1 MKVYWLRKRRSGRGG
16 GGEEWTRGL
25 VQVGGC
31 ELFVRVREGLHGE
44 GERQCMGEGEGRGGA
59 RLIGWEGREFTV
71 W

>member
-1 MKVYWLRKRRSGRGG
+1 MYWLRKRRSGRGG

-44 GERQCMGEGEGRGGA
+44 GERQCMGEGEGRGG
-59 RLIGWEGREFTV
+59 G
-71 W
+71 